1 MNRDRAVMLGRCE
14 RSVIALAA
22 LVIASLASPKLAK
35 ADAATLTVF
44 APRAIA
50 TLLREVGREFEQRS
64 GYHLTTVVDLTT
76 NLVPRVKA
84 GEPVDVVIALPN
96 LIDTLADERKVLP
109 ETRVSLLRS
118 GLGVEVRRGAP
129 MPDVSSVA
137 AVKAAV
143 LAAHSVAYL
152 KTPAGVHLDEAFA
165 RLGIADQV
173 KAKALRPDTDI
184 VSESVAAGKVE
195 LGIVVT
201 TQILTTPGVALA
213 GRLPDEL
220 QYYVEFVGAVSSS
233 ARSPEVARSL
243 LSFLKSPPARAVIT
257 AQGMEPG
264 Q

>member
-1 MNRDRAVMLGRCE
+1 MNRDRAVLLGRRE

-50 TLLREVGREFEQRS
+50 TVLREVGREFEQRS

-118 GLGVEVRRGAP
+118 GLGVEVRSGAP

-243 LSFLKSPPARAVIT
+243 LSFLRSPPARAVIT